1 VDEADLIWNRACD
14 PTATLEGPG
23 DRALQAVLLVH
34 GQVMNSGLCSAMY
47 ANTFSEL
54 ASAADGFQ
62 YFGRPDVSRV
72 LRDALQ
78 DVCPDGPVDDADR
91 RERHVDE
98 FDERAPEQ
106 LSRFEASYHRLVPDD
121 GVLEAAFRERLSDAP
136 EAFAALD

>member
-14 PTATLEGPG
+14 PTAKLEGFG
-23 DRALQAVLLVH
+23 DQALQAVLLVH
-34 GQVMNSGLCSAMY
+34 GQVMNSGLYSAMY

-62 YFGRPDVSRV
+62 YLGRTDVARV

-78 DVCPDGPVDDADR
+78 QIFPDGPIDDADQ

-98 FDERAPEQ
+98 FDEQAPER
-106 LSRFEASYHRLVPDD
+106 LSRLEGSYHRLVPDD
-121 GVLEAAFRERLSDAP
+121 EVLEVAFRERLSASPEDFTAP
-136 EAFAALD
+136 E